1 MKTAWPL
8 AILSVALIAPEV
20 QASGVLYKCVGEDG
34 IPNYSSTKIA
44 GQQCTVFSKYTAAD
58 SAPRA
63 VKPVA
68 ATPAPAPVAVP
79 ATTSAP
85 AATPVNVPANAG
97 SVTTAAASGTQ
108 QTIAASAG
116 KTTSSSSEPKFLRMG
131 YSTTYT
137 WVDMN
142 GIKHFANR
150 KPTGVASFQTKRVEY
165 PIFSIPSCYA
175 CGVTPGVNFG
185 NVKLNMNSFANEIR
199 SSAQKHGVEE
209 AIVRAIIH
217 AESAYRPHV
226 VSPKNAQGLMQL
238 IPATARRFGV
248 TDAFD
253 PAQNIEG
260 GTQYLAWLLKR
271 YNNDLTLAS
280 AAYNAGEGA
289 VDRHGGVPP
298 YRETRNYVQRVA
310 QLAERYRKQ
319 LSGG

>member
-85 AATPVNVPANAG
+85 P
-97 SVTTAAASGTQ
+97 